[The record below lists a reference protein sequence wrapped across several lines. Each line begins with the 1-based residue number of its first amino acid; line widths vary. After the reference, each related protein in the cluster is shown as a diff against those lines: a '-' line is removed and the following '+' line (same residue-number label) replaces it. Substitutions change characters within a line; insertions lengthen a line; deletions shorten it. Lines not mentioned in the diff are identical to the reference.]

1 MEERWDEN
9 NAEIMKFS
17 TSDEAYS
24 AYSSNGLEEL
34 LRLYPTPT
42 PSTFTLTQ
50 STVTERTIT
59 KNNYPSRMHELLGVE
74 EMARYQQVV
83 KISVSS
89 NYLHFASLS

>member
-9 NAEIMKFS
+9 NAEIMRFS
-17 TSDEAYS
+17 TSDAAYS
-24 AYSSNGLEEL
+24 AYSSNGSEHL

-59 KNNYPSRMHELLGVE
+59 KNNYASRMHELLGVE
-74 EMARYQQVV
+74 EMARYQQVTKTNV
-83 KISVSS
+83 ICLNEFFLVV
-89 NYLHFASLS
+89 